1 MHGEDSAADALEDLL
16 GDEVSSG
23 APLPTGKSGAIP
35 KNIKPASP
43 KGSGNDEGNAPSGPR
58 TKEDAIEEAKQVLS
72 EEGGRIALTKTNT
85 ILDENNPGVTYV
97 SQYQGSG
104 YEHAAEDLFRI
115 LNDVA
120 AEKVQ
125 EDCQTELTEE
135 LQKTANDIH

>member
-85 ILDENNPGVTYV
+85 ILDENNPASLMSV
-97 SQYQGSG
+97 SIRAAAMSMLQRICSGS
-104 YEHAAEDLFRI
+104 
-115 LNDVA
+115 
-120 AEKVQ
+120 
-125 EDCQTELTEE
+125 
-135 LQKTANDIH
+135 

>member
-58 TKEDAIEEAKQVLS
+58 TKRGCYRGSQTGAFGRRRDASLLQRPIPFWMKTTPASLMSVSIRAAAMSMLQ
-72 EEGGRIALTKTNT
+72 RIC
-85 ILDENNPGVTYV
+85 
-97 SQYQGSG
+97 SGS
-104 YEHAAEDLFRI
+104 
-115 LNDVA
+115 
-120 AEKVQ
+120 
-125 EDCQTELTEE
+125 
-135 LQKTANDIH
+135 